1 MPKVLHKDEVTA
13 FNTFALLF
21 FKLSISISEGLS
33 LNLFEQQPSD
43 TGVLLAILVHSTN
56 LLVIDWTFTKR
67 VPLTQCN

>member
-1 MPKVLHKDEVTA
+1 MPKALHKDEVTA
-13 FNTFALLF
+13 FNTFVLLLF
-21 FKLSISISEGLS
+21 LLSVSISEGLS
-33 LNLFEQQPSD
+33 LNLFEQKPSD